1 MAGPANTPHA
11 RPGGLATGLD
21 LIRMRQA
28 ACLPHL
34 CPLLAKAD
42 LRQREERGH
51 EGPYHRQVESY
62 LEQPG
67 AAEHDRAQS
76 VHAVRERQAG
86 ADRLEPTGADE
97 RSKSP
102 ESRICGTTN
111 SNMSTLSRE
120 KCAIGG
126 LSGFVSTVV

>member
-1 MAGPANTPHA
+1 MTARRASTPYVS
-11 RPGGLATGLD
+11 G
-21 LIRMRQA
+21 RQA
-28 ACLPHL
+28 LIAW
-34 CPLLAKAD
+34 
-42 LRQREERGH
+42 
-51 EGPYHRQVESY
+51 S
-62 LEQPG
+62 QP
-67 AAEHDRAQS
+67 
-76 VHAVRERQAG
+76 
-86 ADRLEPTGADE
+86 GADE

>member
-1 MAGPANTPHA
+1 MLRLKTARELPAALCERLRLPEELF
-11 RPGGLATGLD
+11 PGGGRLTLSGG
-21 LIRMRQA
+21 RQA
-28 ACLPHL
+28 LIAW
-34 CPLLAKAD
+34 
-42 LRQREERGH
+42 
-51 EGPYHRQVESY
+51 S
-62 LEQPG
+62 QP
-67 AAEHDRAQS
+67 
-76 VHAVRERQAG
+76 
-86 ADRLEPTGADE
+86 GADE

>member
-28 ACLPHL
+28 ARS
-34 CPLLAKAD
+34 AST
-42 LRQREERGH
+42 
-51 EGPYHRQVESY
+51 PYVS
-62 LEQPG
+62 G
-67 AAEHDRAQS
+67 
-76 VHAVRERQAG
+76 RQALIAWSQQG
-86 ADRLEPTGADE
+86 ANE